1 MFSVIFEWDD
11 VKNASNIGKH
21 GVSFA
26 TAGRIFDGRV
36 VSYLDDRF
44 DYGEKREIS
53 IGQIDEVLLLTVVHT
68 GRDGKTRIISAR
80 RANGAERKLY
90 EEAL

>member
-1 MFSVIFEWDD
+1 M
-11 VKNASNIGKH
+11 
-21 GVSFA
+21 SFA
-26 TAGRIFDGRV
+26 TALRIFEGRV
-36 VSYLDDRF
+36 VTYSDDRF

-53 IGQIDEVLLLTVVHT
+53 IGQIDEVLLLTVVHAS
-68 GRDGKTRIISAR
+68 RDGKTRIISAR